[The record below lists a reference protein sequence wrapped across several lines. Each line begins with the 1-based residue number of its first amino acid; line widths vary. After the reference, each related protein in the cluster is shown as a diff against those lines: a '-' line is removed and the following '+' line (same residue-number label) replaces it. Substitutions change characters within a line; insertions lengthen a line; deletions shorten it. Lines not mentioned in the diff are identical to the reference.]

1 MVRTKPDGLLFALPI
16 TAAPWVT
23 STFGIHKQSFTGRN
37 AGGEEG
43 RALELDGSGGGVA
56 QLIGAAYRG

>member
-43 RALELDGSGGGVA
+43 RALELDGSGGGSHS
-56 QLIGAAYRG
+56 